1 VGSQARLS
9 YALVGDT
16 VNLASRVQVL
26 NKTCGTDILLTR
38 ATRDRL
44 AATKEKVQRV
54 GRFPIKGKSD
64 EVEVFTLTPDDA
76 QPPGA
81 F

>member
-1 VGSQARLS
+1 
-9 YALVGDT
+9 
-16 VNLASRVQVL
+16 VL
-26 NKTCGTDILLTR
+26 NKTCGTDFLITR
-38 ATRDRL
+38 AMRDRL
-44 AATKEKVQRV
+44 VATKEKVQRV

-76 QPPGA
+76 QPLRA